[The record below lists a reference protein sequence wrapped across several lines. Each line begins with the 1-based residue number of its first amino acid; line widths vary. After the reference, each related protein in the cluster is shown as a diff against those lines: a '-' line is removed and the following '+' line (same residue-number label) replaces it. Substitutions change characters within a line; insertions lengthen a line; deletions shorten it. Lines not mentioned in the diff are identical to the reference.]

1 MAKIFLF
8 RHGQT
13 TDNRDKIFCG
23 WRDPDLT
30 EDGIKECK
38 QIAEKL
44 KNVVPTKAYTSDLK
58 RAQHTLYLVLGDR
71 KDKIPI
77 MIDPRLK
84 ERNYGDLNGT
94 SKVKAEKEHPK
105 EYALW
110 HRSYDV
116 RPPGGESIKDVE
128 KRVLSFLKD
137 VLPTLKKDD
146 VVFISAHGN
155 SLRPIR
161 RYFEKMSIEEMC
173 SFEHVPA
180 KVYEY
185 DV

>member
-13 TDNRDKIFCG
+13 TYNRDGILTG
-23 WRDPDLT
+23 WEDPDLT
-30 EDGIKECK
+30 DNGIKECLEIAK
-38 QIAEKL
+38 QL
-44 KNVVPTKAYTSDLK
+44 KDEIPTKAYASDLK
-58 RAQHTLYLVLGDR
+58 RSQHTLSLALGD
-71 KDKIPI
+71 KKNKITI
-77 MIDPRLK
+77 VIDPRIK
-84 ERNYGDLNGT
+84 ERDYGDLNGRN
-94 SKVKAEKEHPK
+94 KENVKK
-105 EYALW
+105 EYPEKYPLW

-116 RPPGGESIKDVE
+116 PPPNGESIKDVE
-128 KRVLSFLKD
+128 KRVNAFLDDLVAKLD
-137 VLPTLKKDD
+137 SND

-173 SFEHVPA
+173 SFEHTPA

-185 DV
+185 IV

>member
-1 MAKIFLF
+1 
-8 RHGQT
+8 
-13 TDNRDKIFCG
+13 
-23 WRDPDLT
+23 
-30 EDGIKECK
+30 
-38 QIAEKL
+38 
-44 KNVVPTKAYTSDLK
+44 
-58 RAQHTLYLVLGDR
+58 
-71 KDKIPI
+71 

-94 SKVKAEKEHPK
+94 SKVKAEKGHPK